1 VGENNSVSF
10 ALELLQLF
18 CKINTSSPWTSKVY
32 ARAYHRL
39 IWRFLGRIT
48 NDPIVGRL
56 TRSLPLSRRRGPP
69 VHVARAPA
77 RLDSVNSESLR
88 SRHSRLTAAPPS
100 LRRSV
105 ARDRTRWKT
114 RAHLDA
120 ATSIFHSRCAR
131 QLVQPREA
139 EQFWMVHIRNRKPC
153 DAVQV
158 IELGL
163 GLDRSNSSAGESR

>member
-1 VGENNSVSF
+1 MGENNSVSF

-56 TRSLPLSRRRGPP
+56 TRSLPLSRPRGPP

-77 RLDSVNSESLR
+77 RLDSVNSESILGADTDALQQR
-88 SRHSRLTAAPPS
+88 RPHCVDRWLAIEPDGKRERTLMQQHRYSIRAARASLFSRVKQSS
-100 LRRSV
+100 FG
-105 ARDRTRWKT
+105 W
-114 RAHLDA
+114 
-120 ATSIFHSRCAR
+120 SIYAIENHVMRC
-131 QLVQPREA
+131 
-139 EQFWMVHIRNRKPC
+139 K
-153 DAVQV
+153 
-158 IELGL
+158 
-163 GLDRSNSSAGESR
+163 